1 MITAHLLDMDGVL
14 VRGGQPI
21 EGSIEYVAA
30 LVATGKPFQIF
41 TNNSR
46 FTPED
51 HAERLRAVGFPVS
64 PEHIYTSALATA
76 RFVEMQKPG
85 SSAYVIGDHGLVEAL
100 RRAGC
105 RITEFAPDF
114 VVLGDTTAYH
124 YEQIATGAQLVAKGA
139 WFLATNPD
147 ATGPTETGFHPACG
161 AVAALIEKA
170 TGRQPYFVGKPN
182 SFMMRSALDRLG
194 VGAANTIMVG
204 DRMDTD
210 VVAGLES
217 GLKTALVLTG
227 VATVADMERSP
238 FKPDLVIER
247 LADLSKAIVKIDQGF
262 CFVEANQ
269 APIT

>member
-21 EGSIEYVAA
+21 EGSVDYVAA

-51 HAERLRAVGFPVS
+51 HAERLRTVGFPVT

-76 RFVEMQKPG
+76 RFVELQKPG

-100 RRAGC
+100 RSAGC
-105 RITEFAPDF
+105 RITEYGPDF
-114 VVLGDTTAYH
+114 VVLGDTTSYH
-124 YEQIATGAQLVAKGA
+124 YEQIATGAKLVAKGA

-147 ATGPTETGFHPACG
+147 ATGPTERGFHPACG

-182 SFMMRSALDRLG
+182 PFMMRSALDRLG
-194 VGAANTIMVG
+194 VSAADTILVG

-227 VATVADMERSP
+227 VSTRADIERFS
-238 FKPDLVIER
+238 FRPDHVIER
-247 LADLSKAIVKIDQGF
+247 LADLGKVIMM
-262 CFVEANQ
+262 E
-269 APIT
+269 

>member
-1 MITAHLLDMDGVL
+1 MIVTHLLDMDGVL
-14 VRGGQPI
+14 VRGEQPI
-21 EGSIEYVAA
+21 VGSVDYVTA
-30 LVATGKPFQIF
+30 LVAAAKPFQIF

-51 HAERLRAVGFPVS
+51 HAERLRAIGFPVS
-64 PEHIYTSALATA
+64 PEHVYTSALATA
-76 RFVEMQKPG
+76 RFIEMQKPG

-100 RRAGC
+100 RSVGC
-105 RITEFAPDF
+105 RITELTPDF

-147 ATGPTETGFHPACG
+147 ATGPTEKGFHPACG

-194 VGAANTIMVG
+194 VGAANTILVG

-210 VVAGLES
+210 IIAGLES

-227 VATVADMERSP
+227 VSTVADMERFP

-247 LADLSKAIVKIDQGF
+247 LADLSHALVKID
-262 CFVEANQ
+262 
-269 APIT
+269 

>member
-14 VRGGQPI
+14 IRGGQPI
-21 EGSIEYVAA
+21 EGSIDYVAA

-51 HAERLRAVGFPVS
+51 HAERLRAVGFPVT

-76 RFVEMQKPG
+76 RFIELQKPG

-100 RRAGC
+100 QRAGC
-105 RITEFAPDF
+105 RITEFGPDF
-114 VVLGDTTAYH
+114 VVLGDTTSYH
-124 YEQIATGAQLVAKGA
+124 YEQIAIGAELVAKGA

-147 ATGPTETGFHPACG
+147 VTGPTERGFHPACG

-170 TGRQPYFVGKPN
+170 IGRQPYFVGKPN
-182 SFMMRSALDRLG
+182 PFMMRSALDRLG
-194 VGAANTIMVG
+194 MAAADTIMVG

-210 VVAGLES
+210 VLAGLES
-217 GLKTALVLTG
+217 GLRTALVLTG
-227 VATVADMERSP
+227 VTTRADIMRFP
-238 FKPDLVIER
+238 FRPHHVVEC
-247 LADLSKAIVKIDQGF
+247 LADLGQAIVR
-262 CFVEANQ
+262 E
-269 APIT
+269 

>member
-1 MITAHLLDMDGVL
+1 MTIAHLLDMDGVL

-21 EGSIEYVAA
+21 PGSADYVAE
-30 LVATGKPFQIF
+30 LVATGTPFQIF

-51 HAERLRAVGFPVS
+51 HAERLRAVGFPVQA
-64 PEHIYTSALATA
+64 EHIYTSGLATA
-76 RFVEMQKPG
+76 RFVELQKPG
-85 SSAYVIGDHGLVEAL
+85 SSVYVIGDHGLVDAL
-100 RRAGC
+100 QRAGC

-114 VVLGDTTAYH
+114 VVLGDTASYH
-124 YEQIATGAQLVAKGA
+124 YEQIVAGAKLIAQGA

-147 ATGPTETGFHPACG
+147 VIGPTERSFHPACG
-161 AVAALIEKA
+161 AIAALIEKA

-182 SFMMRSALDRLG
+182 PFMMRGALDRLG
-194 VGAANTIMVG
+194 VDAADTIMVG

-227 VATVADMERSP
+227 VSTRADMERFP
-238 FKPDLVIER
+238 FRPDHVIER
-247 LADLSKAIVKIDQGF
+247 LADLSQI
-262 CFVEANQ
+262 
-269 APIT
+269 ITQEDRTQ

>member
-1 MITAHLLDMDGVL
+1 MIAALLVDMDGVL
-14 VRGGQPI
+14 VRGGEPI
-21 EGSIEYVAA
+21 AGSVDYVAA
-30 LVATGKPFQIF
+30 LVGTGKPFQIF

-51 HAERLRAVGFPVS
+51 HAARLKAIGFPVT

-76 RFVEMQKPG
+76 RFVALQKPG

-105 RITEFAPDF
+105 RITEFDPDF
-114 VVLGDTTAYH
+114 VVVGDTTSYH
-124 YEQIATGAQLVAKGA
+124 YEQIARGTELVAKGA

-147 ATGPTETGFHPACG
+147 ATGPTERGFHPACG

-170 TGRQPYFVGKPN
+170 TGRQAYFVGKPN
-182 SFMMRSALDRLG
+182 PFMMRSALERLG
-194 VGAANTIMVG
+194 VSAADTVMVG

-210 VVAGLES
+210 VLAGLES

-227 VATVADMERSP
+227 VSTRADLERFS
-238 FKPDLVIER
+238 FKPDHVIER
-247 LADLSKAIVKIDQGF
+247 LADLGQIINV
-262 CFVEANQ
+262 
-269 APIT
+269 

>member
-1 MITAHLLDMDGVL
+1 MIIAHLLDMDGVL

-21 EGSIEYVAA
+21 EGSIDYVAA

-51 HAERLRAVGFPVS
+51 HAKRLSAVGFPVT

-76 RFVEMQKPG
+76 RFVELQKPG

-100 RRAGC
+100 RSAGC
-105 RITEFAPDF
+105 RITEYRPDF
-114 VVLGDTTAYH
+114 VVLGDTTSYH
-124 YEQIATGAQLVAKGA
+124 YEQIATGAELVAKGA
-139 WFLATNPD
+139 WFVATNPD
-147 ATGPTETGFHPACG
+147 ATGPTERGFHPACG
-161 AVAALIEKA
+161 AVAALIERA

-182 SFMMRSALDRLG
+182 PFMMRSALERLG
-194 VGAANTIMVG
+194 VSAADTILVG

-217 GLKTALVLTG
+217 GLKTALALTG
-227 VATVADMERSP
+227 VSTRADMERFP
-238 FKPDLVIER
+238 FRPDHVIER
-247 LADLSKAIVKIDQGF
+247 LADLGKVTML
-262 CFVEANQ
+262 E
-269 APIT
+269 

>member
-21 EGSIEYVAA
+21 EGSIDYVAA

-51 HAERLRAVGFPVS
+51 HAERLRAVGFPVA

-76 RFVEMQKPG
+76 RFVELQKPG
-85 SSAYVIGDHGLVEAL
+85 SSAYVIGDNGLVEAM

-105 RITEFAPDF
+105 RITEYGPDF
-114 VVLGDTTAYH
+114 VVLGDTTSYH
-124 YEQIATGAQLVAKGA
+124 YEQIATGTELVAKGA

-147 ATGPTETGFHPACG
+147 ATGPTERGFHPACG

-194 VGAANTIMVG
+194 VSAADTILVG

-227 VATVADMERSP
+227 VTTRADMERFP
-238 FKPDLVIER
+238 FRPDHVIER
-247 LADLSKAIVKIDQGF
+247 LADLDEVIMM
-262 CFVEANQ
+262 E
-269 APIT
+269 